1 MLKGY
6 YQSSKQ
12 HYNFSTFQHYNNGMQ
27 NGRLIIFSAPSGAG
41 KTTIVQHLLSK
52 IPGLE
57 FSISATTRKPR
68 GDEKNGKDYYFI
80 SKEEFLHRIATKQ
93 FVEFEEVYTG
103 TFYGTLRTEIERIWQ
118 NGNAVIFDIDVEGGL
133 HLKRKYDG
141 QALAIFVQPPS
152 LEVLIERLT
161 GRGTDS
167 AEKLQERFIKAEKEL
182 KYAPQFDIIL
192 KNYDLETAC
201 KEAEKLV
208 KDFIS
213 PPAP

>member
-1 MLKGY
+1 MTKEG
-6 YQSSKQ
+6 K
-12 HYNFSTFQHYNNGMQ
+12 
-27 NGRLIIFSAPSGAG
+27 LIIFSAPSGAG
-41 KTTIVQHLLSK
+41 KTTIVHHLLSK
-52 IPGLE
+52 MPELE
-57 FSISATTRKPR
+57 FSISATTRQAR
-68 GDEKNGKDYYFI
+68 GDEEHGKDYYFI
-80 SKEEFLHRIATKQ
+80 SKEEFLHRIAKKQ

-103 TFYGTLRTEIERIWQ
+103 TFYGTLRTEIERIWEK
-118 NGNAVIFDIDVEGGL
+118 GKTVIFDIDVEGGM

-167 AEKLQERFIKAEKEL
+167 PEKLQERFVKAEKEL

-201 KEAEKLV
+201 KEAGELV

>member
-1 MLKGY
+1 MTQEGK
-6 YQSSKQ
+6 
-12 HYNFSTFQHYNNGMQ
+12 
-27 NGRLIIFSAPSGAG
+27 LIIFSAPSGAG
-41 KTTIVQHLLSK
+41 KTTIVRHLLSK
-52 IPGLE
+52 FPELE
-57 FSISATTRKPR
+57 FSISATTRKAR
-68 GDEKNGKDYYFI
+68 GEEKHGLDYYFI
-80 SKEEFLHRIATKQ
+80 SKEEFLHRIAKKQ
-93 FVEFEEVYTG
+93 FVEFEEVYSG

-118 NGNAVIFDIDVEGGL
+118 KGKTVIFDIDVEGGM

-167 AEKLQERFIKAEKEL
+167 AEKLQERFVKAEKEL

-201 KEAEKLV
+201 KEAEELV
-208 KDFIS
+208 KNFIG
-213 PPAP
+213 